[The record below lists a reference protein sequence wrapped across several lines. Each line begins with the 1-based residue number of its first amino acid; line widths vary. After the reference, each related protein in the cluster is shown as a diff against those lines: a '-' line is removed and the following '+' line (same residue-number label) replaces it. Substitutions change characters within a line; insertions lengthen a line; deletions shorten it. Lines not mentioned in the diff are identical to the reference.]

1 MRGFTYMAW
10 CLHGCPSLAQMAAVI
25 GLNRYHF
32 ARQFKAA
39 TGLPPPQYV
48 IVRRVERAKEL
59 LQGGAAV
66 SLAELALA
74 RRLLRSEPVHP
85 PLQAPSRRHPR
96 AVPDTLKNR
105 IKARKS
111 CQETGRQGLYYSLKT
126 GAQVLPAT

>member
-1 MRGFTYMAW
+1 MEYVEEHLDGYPT
-10 CLHGCPSLAQMAAVI
+10 LAQMAAVVR
-25 GLNRYHF
+25 LSPYHF

-111 CQETGRQGLYYSLKT
+111 CQETGRQGLYDTLKT
-126 GAQVLPAT
+126 GAQVSPVT